1 MRRMETSR
9 KKIDKVL
16 RRGFYDVW
24 KLPERISPWKWC
36 EENIKNIPYS
46 PIPGNFKSV
55 NSPWVRDVME
65 AMTNPDIRTVS
76 IIAPVQSSKTLGAE
90 LCLCHI
96 IANFPGPCLWL
107 SQTDADAKD
116 EAESRLHKLFEE
128 CPEVKKLFPSDRH
141 KKKTQ
146 TVFFSNGMTL
156 WVLGAHAKSNL
167 QSRSIRWLIGDE
179 TWQWPSGHM
188 QQAEARVTAFGWLG
202 KCIFL
207 SQGDEENDDTHRKFE
222 TTDQREWQFKCP
234 KCGKF
239 QAFKWG
245 NIEWDKD
252 YRDGNGQID
261 FEKVRSSV
269 RLVCEYCKHEI
280 SDSDANRKMLNA
292 EGKFVVQNPNA
303 AKTKVGFHWNSLASM
318 SWGELAEMYLRAKES
333 SKRGDIED
341 LKNFYQKR
349 LALAWGDL
357 EEDFTLDIE
366 PSGYRMGD
374 DWEQEAAIGAKNAI
388 IPPPHENPNRIRL
401 RFLTVDVQM
410 DHFFAVVR
418 SWSATA
424 SSRLVFCGKL
434 QTWEDIELLQE
445 KYHIF
450 PNLVFIDAGYSTF
463 EVYRNCAKNKWTA
476 LMGDGRKDFP
486 HKVNGKITQR
496 FYSTAR
502 HPLVSDK
509 KCRMHYWSNL
519 GVKDTLARLRSN
531 QDPESGATWEIPSD
545 VPEEYVK
552 MLDSEQRVKKGKSW
566 EWRQIGKRP
575 NHYWDCEAMQVCAAY
590 MMKLFKCESENLSKD
605 NKINA

>member
-1 MRRMETSR
+1 
-9 KKIDKVL
+9 
-16 RRGFYDVW
+16 
-24 KLPERISPWKWC
+24 
-36 EENIKNIPYS
+36 
-46 PIPGNFKSV
+46 
-55 NSPWVRDVME
+55 
-65 AMTNPDIRTVS
+65 MTNPDIRTVS

-128 CPEVKKLFPSDRH
+128 CPEVKKLFPADRH
-141 KKKTQ
+141 KKKTL

-207 SQGDEENDDTHRKFE
+207 SQGGEENDDTHRKFE

-234 KCGKF
+234 MCGKF

-245 NIEWDKD
+245 NIEWDKY

-269 RLVCEYCKHEI
+269 RLVCEYCKYEI
-280 SDSDANRKMLNA
+280 EDSDANRRMLNS
-292 EGKFVVQNPNA
+292 EGKFVAQNPNA

-374 DWEQEAAIGAKNAI
+374 DWEQEAAVGAKNAI

-486 HKVNGKITQR
+486 HKVGGKITQR

-545 VPEEYVK
+545 IPEEYVK

-590 MMKLFKCESENLSKD
+590 MMKLFKCESDNLSKD

>member
-1 MRRMETSR
+1 MKQLNDIIESAW
-9 KKIDKVL
+9 KI
-16 RRGFYDVW
+16 
-24 KLPERISPWKWC
+24 PEQISPWKWC
-36 EENIKNIPYS
+36 ELNIKNIPYS
-46 PIPGNFKSV
+46 PIPGHFKSA
-55 NSPWVRDVME
+55 NSPWVREVME
-65 AMTNPDIRTVS
+65 AIVNADIREVS
-76 IIAPVQSSKTLGAE
+76 IIAPVQSSKTVSAE
-90 LCLCHI
+90 LCLCYI

-116 EAESRLHKLFEE
+116 QAESRLHKLFEE
-128 CPEVKKLFPSDRH
+128 CDAVKNLFPFDRH

-146 TVFFSNGMTL
+146 TIFFSNGMTL

-188 QQAEARVTAFGWLG
+188 QQAQARVTAFGWLG

-207 SQGDEENDDTHRKFE
+207 SQGGEENDDTHKKFE
-222 TTDQREWQFKCP
+222 TTDMREWQFRCP

-239 QAFKWG
+239 QPFKWS
-245 NIEWDKD
+245 NIEWDKAYSD
-252 YRDGNGQID
+252 ENNQID
-261 FEKVRSSV
+261 FEKVRRTV
-269 RLVCEYCKHEI
+269 RLVCEFCKHEI
-280 SDSDANRKMLNA
+280 ADSDANRKLLNSSA
-292 EGKFVVQNPNA
+292 KFVAMNPNA

-357 EEDFTLDIE
+357 EEDFSLDIS
-366 PSGYRMGD
+366 PSGYRMGN
-374 DWEQEAAIGAKNAI
+374 DWELEAAIGAKNVI
-388 IPPPHENPNRIRL
+388 LPPPHENKNRVRL

-418 SWSATA
+418 SWSANA
-424 SSRLVFCGKL
+424 SSRLIYCGKL
-434 QTWEDIELLQE
+434 QTWEDIEILQE
-445 KYHIF
+445 KFEVF
-450 PNLVFIDAGYSTF
+450 PQLVFIDAGYSTF
-463 EVYRNCAKNKWTA
+463 EVYRNCAKNNWTA
-476 LMGDGRKDFP
+476 LRGDGRKDFT

-531 QDPESGATWEIPSD
+531 QNPDNGSTWEIPSD
-545 VPEEYVK
+545 APEEYLK
-552 MLDSEQRVKKGKSW
+552 MLDSEQRVRKGNSW
-566 EWRQIGKRP
+566 EWQQIGKRP

-590 MMKLFKCESENLSKD
+590 MMKLFKCSDEK
-605 NKINA
+605 

>member
-9 KKIDKVL
+9 KKIDKIL
-16 RRGFYDVW
+16 SKGFYDVW
-24 KLPERISPWKWC
+24 KLPERIPPWKWC

-46 PIPGNFKSV
+46 PIPGNFKSA

-90 LCLCHI
+90 LCLCYI

-128 CPEVKKLFPSDRH
+128 CPEVKKLFPADRH

-207 SQGDEENDDTHRKFE
+207 SQGGEENDDTHRKFE

-239 QAFKWG
+239 QPFKWG

-269 RLVCEYCKHEI
+269 RLVCEYCKHAIE
-280 SDSDANRKMLNA
+280 DSDANRRMLNA
-292 EGKFVVQNPNA
+292 EGKFVAQNPNA

-374 DWEQEAAIGAKNAI
+374 DWEQEAAVGAKNAI

-410 DHFFAVVR
+410 DHFFAVIR

-445 KYHIF
+445 KYRIF
-450 PNLVFIDAGYSTF
+450 PNLVFVDAGYSTF

-486 HKVNGKITQR
+486 HKVGGKITQR

-552 MLDSEQRVKKGKSW
+552 MLDSEQRVKKGKSR

-590 MMKLFKCESENLSKD
+590 MMKLFKCESDNLSKD